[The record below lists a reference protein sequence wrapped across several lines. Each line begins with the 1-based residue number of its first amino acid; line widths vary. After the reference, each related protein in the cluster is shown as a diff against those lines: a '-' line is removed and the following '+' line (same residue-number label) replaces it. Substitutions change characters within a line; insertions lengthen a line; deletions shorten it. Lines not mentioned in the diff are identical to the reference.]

1 MKKKNDLIDF
11 QKFIDGDKSVFEKI
25 INKYKPYVYT
35 ICISILKNKE
45 DSEEVL
51 QDVFVKIYFS
61 LNKFKGKSSLKT
73 WVYKI
78 TYNSC
83 LERLKKNKKRL
94 EIDLKLNEGYINE
107 EDSISFNSFNID
119 ERIKILRESLTEL
132 KPTESMVLTFFYLEE
147 LSIKEIVE
155 ITSIV
160 NPTIKTILH
169 RGRKNLFK
177 KFKLKSKKNGV
188 Q

>member
-1 MKKKNDLIDF
+1 
-11 QKFIDGDKSVFEKI
+11 
-25 INKYKPYVYT
+25 
-35 ICISILKNKE
+35 
-45 DSEEVL
+45 
-51 QDVFVKIYFS
+51 
-61 LNKFKGKSSLKT
+61 
-73 WVYKI
+73 
-78 TYNSC
+78 
-83 LERLKKNKKRL
+83 
-94 EIDLKLNEGYINE
+94 
-107 EDSISFNSFNID
+107 
-119 ERIKILRESLTEL
+119 LTEL
-132 KPTESMVLTFFYLEE
+132 KPIESMVLTFFYLEE

>member
-1 MKKKNDLIDF
+1 MKWIGQHIVESIARF
-11 QKFIDGDKSVFEKI
+11 KS
-25 INKYKPYVYT
+25 
-35 ICISILKNKE
+35 
-45 DSEEVL
+45 EV
-51 QDVFVKIYFS
+51 
-61 LNKFKGKSSLKT
+61 
-73 WVYKI
+73 
-78 TYNSC
+78 
-83 LERLKKNKKRL
+83 
-94 EIDLKLNEGYINE
+94 
-107 EDSISFNSFNID
+107 
-119 ERIKILRESLTEL
+119 
-132 KPTESMVLTFFYLEE
+132 YLEE